1 MNRDGFRAGRQT
13 AEHEAAHAV
22 IAVLAGRVVHK
33 ASIAPPRAERAQWH
47 GQVVHSAPETS
58 PVPLPRTGDI
68 DVSAAG
74 LAWELLATRK
84 QVCPQQLAGTRWRL
98 RWGAWQSARGDRH
111 RHFLPL
117 FLAAL
122 TRVQRTL
129 RRPEVAAAVAAV
141 ADAIQSRKSGEI
153 HGITAEKIVL
163 LHVPNLVRQQDSD
176 GLWVGG
182 LVPAATAS
190 GASTGS
196 GLTAV
201 AGLTA
206 DGER

>member
-1 MNRDGFRAGRQT
+1 MNRDGWRAGRQT

-22 IAVLAGRVVHK
+22 IAVLAGRVVHR

-58 PVPLPRTGDI
+58 VPLPRTGEI

-84 QVCPQQLAGTRWRL
+84 RVCDQELARTRWCL
-98 RWGAWQSARGDRH
+98 RRRAWQSARGDRH

-117 FLAAL
+117 FLAAVV
-122 TRVQRTL
+122 RVQRTL

-153 HGITAEKIVL
+153 LGITVEKVVL
-163 LHVPNLVRQQDSD
+163 LHVPALARQQNSD

-182 LVPAATAS
+182 LVPAATTP
-190 GASTGS
+190 GVPTGS

-206 DGER
+206 DGAR